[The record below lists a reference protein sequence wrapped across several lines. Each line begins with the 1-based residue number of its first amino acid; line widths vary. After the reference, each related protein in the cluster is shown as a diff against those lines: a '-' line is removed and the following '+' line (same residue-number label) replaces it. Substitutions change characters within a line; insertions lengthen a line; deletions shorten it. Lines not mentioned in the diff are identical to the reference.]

1 MAFNLLG
8 PNKKLSQLIAQS
20 WLDGQEVSFDKQF
33 LIDNHL
39 LSENE
44 AEYVEIN
51 VDTTPSGPP
60 YIGKIEGMLGGGGYL
75 MYIPYPNRP
84 SEVTN
89 EELNHWVSSPVD
101 SAPYTPFEISQWIP
115 YTC

>member
-1 MAFNLLG
+1 MAYNLLS

-20 WLDGQEVSFDKQF
+20 WLDGQQVSFDTQF

-44 AEYVEIN
+44 AQYVEIH
-51 VDTTPSGPP
+51 VDTTPCGPP
-60 YIGKIEGMLGGGGYL
+60 YIGKIEGIVGGDGYS

-84 SEVTN
+84 AEVTN
-89 EELNHWVSSPVD
+89 EELTQWVDSPVD
-101 SAPYTPFEISQWIP
+101 SSPYTPFKISQWIP